1 MKYTVP
7 LQRVIDEFSLET
19 IYMPLGEH
27 VVESKDVN
35 RPGLRLSGFCDF
47 FDPRRIQLI
56 GKMETAYLSS
66 LTKELRY
73 ERIENFV
80 QGGVPAIVVTTGLDP
95 LPEFVELTEKYQIP
109 LLLTRATT
117 SAFIAMLISFL
128 SVQLAERINI
138 HGVLVEIYG
147 EGVLITGDSG
157 VGKSETAIELIKRG
171 HRIIAD
177 DAVEVRRV
185 SEKTLVGQSPEN
197 IRHFMELRGIGIVD
211 ARSLFGMG
219 SVKPTEKIDLYCRF
233 EHWDRNKVYDRTGLD
248 NHYTTILGVKV
259 RSITIPV
266 SPGRNLAI
274 ILEVAAMNSRQKK
287 MGLNAAQEMFKG
299 MGMDEHPQEII
310 EEHSH

>member
-1 MKYTVP
+1 MKYTVS
-7 LQRVIDEFSLET
+7 LERIIKEFSLET
-19 IYMPLGEH
+19 IYMPPGEH
-27 VVESKDVN
+27 IIESKETN
-35 RPGLRLSGFCDF
+35 RPGLRLTGFCDF
-47 FDPRRIQLI
+47 FDTSRIQLI

-66 LTKELRY
+66 LPEDIRY
-73 ERIENFV
+73 KRIESFA
-80 QGGVPAIVVTTGLDP
+80 GSGIPAIVITTGLGP
-95 LPEFVELTEKYQIP
+95 LPEFVELAEKYHTP

-117 SAFIAMLISFL
+117 SAFTAMLISFL
-128 SVQLAERINI
+128 NVQLAERINI

-248 NHYTTILGVKV
+248 DHYTTILGVKV

-299 MGMDEHPQEII
+299 MGMEEHPKDII
-310 EEHSH
+310 EELSH